1 MTLKKA
7 FNLAKK
13 FELTW
18 YPESNS
24 SAQIKITKAQA
35 KRDLK
40 SCYEDYLL
48 EEGDD
53 AGHGYEILWYGSQGE
68 IIASY
73 DPSDSLLTL
82 GT

>member
-1 MTLKKA
+1 MKLKKA
-7 FNLAKK
+7 FNLAAK

-40 SCYEDYLL
+40 PCYEEYLL
-48 EEGDD
+48 DEGDSV
-53 AGHGYEILWYGSQGE
+53 GVGYETLWYGSQGE
-68 IIASY
+68 IIASF
-73 DPSDSLLTL
+73 DPSDKLLTL
-82 GT
+82 GA